1 MPEGKVKIAIEDD
14 QVLEAPAGKK
24 LIQVLSEHG
33 IFLPSACGGKG
44 TCGEC
49 KAIIREGAGAPLSTE
64 QSRLGRAL
72 IRQGYRLT
80 CQVTVKHDL
89 KLVVPPDLL
98 GTHTWMGIVRSNRS
112 LTPLIKELVLDITQ
126 PPMHF
131 KAGQYI
137 LLEVPPHQMCF
148 SDLAID
154 ERFQDEWNR
163 FDWWRYSSILA
174 ETTTRSYSITV
185 NLFSHWGI
193 KLQQRHRHF
202 SSSAGNRKRDE
213 CSCSVRAFSR
223 SRSVRPSI

>member
-1 MPEGKVKIAIEDD
+1 YLAERTVISLGVGVFIAIVVVLTTLILVAQAWLMPEGKVKIAIEDD

-131 KAGQYI
+131 KADQYI

-174 ETTTRSYSITV
+174 ETTTRS
-185 NLFSHWGI
+185 
-193 KLQQRHRHF
+193 
-202 SSSAGNRKRDE
+202 
-213 CSCSVRAFSR
+213 
-223 SRSVRPSI
+223 